1 MRFRCFVAAS
11 PLAALLVFG
20 PAAAQQAAPRADGV
34 QASTTSAVKQIFV
47 IVMENHDAAQIY
59 GNTQDAP
66 YINGTLMKQY
76 AYATNFGDELPA
88 LESEP
93 HYIWM
98 EAGTNAFA
106 DHKFTTDNPPSK
118 KNSTADTE
126 HLVTQIKN
134 ATTGLSWRSYQEG
147 IGNGSKTG
155 KCPIARSGH
164 YDPKHDPF
172 VFFRDVAGSPP
183 SKTNAYCGS
192 HHADLGQLSADLANQ
207 SVATFNFITPD
218 LCHDMH
224 GDSGC
229 PRGSPVAAGDSWLSA
244 NLPPIIS
251 YANAHQGAIFLVWDE
266 GDRTN
271 LMPLLAI
278 GPHTKVGY
286 AGAVRYDHS
295 SLLKSL
301 ERILE
306 LAVLPKVSA
315 ANDLADLFEPGF
327 FP

>member
-1 MRFRCFVAAS
+1 MRFRYLVAAG
-11 PLAALLVFG
+11 PLAASMAFG
-20 PAAAQQAAPRADGV
+20 PAAAQQAAPLADAA
-34 QASTTSAVKQIFV
+34 QASTTSAIKQIFV
-47 IVMENHDAAQIY
+47 IVMENHDATQIY
-59 GNTQDAP
+59 GNTQNAP

-88 LESEP
+88 LASEP
-93 HYIWM
+93 HYVWM

-106 DHKFTTDNPPSK
+106 DHKFTTDNAPSK
-118 KNSTADTE
+118 TNSTANTD

-134 ATTGLSWRSYQEG
+134 ATTGLSWLSYQEG

-155 KCPIARSGH
+155 KCPIAALGH

-172 VFFRDVAGSPP
+172 VFFRDVSGNPP

-192 HHADLGQLSADLANQ
+192 HHKDLSKLSADLTSG
-207 SVATFNFITPD
+207 SVATFNFITPN
-218 LCHDMH
+218 LCNDMH

-229 PRGSPVAAGDSWLSA
+229 PRGNPVALGDKWLSI

-271 LMPLLAI
+271 LMPFIAI
-278 GPHTKVGY
+278 GPHTKAGY

-295 SLLKSL
+295 SLLKSV
-301 ERILE
+301 EGILE

-315 ANDLADLFEPGF
+315 ANDFADLFEPGF